1 MEQLSQLI
9 QAAQNELDP
18 QLKALKGITA
28 ALKTAANLAGEDGA
42 DALPMHKAL
51 LKLETA
57 AAAINSETV
66 NAAVAAFAAATQTA
80 LDNLAYDFAH
90 DLREAF
96 LARGETVKGRPPTLA
111 IGLFIFQIDIAARK
125 GQWFYGKEPL
135 TRPIPLSL
143 KGILRAYDQQTRR
156 ITNRTLDTDAFL
168 AELYKTWEDCLSKKS
183 RRPSKGRINIVEL
196 YAQLVLN
203 RQSGRF
209 WNTPARATFKDYERE
224 LFVRD
229 LVLLRDSGRAN
240 FIVGGEERELRLGV
254 ATKSQAEQTNRSIW
268 LPTHEM
274 DGDYYGDLTF
284 DPL

>member
-1 MEQLSQLI
+1 MEQLLQLL

-18 QLKALKGITA
+18 QLKALKDITG
-28 ALKTAANLAGEDGA
+28 ALKTASRLAGEGKA

-51 LKLETA
+51 AKLEA
-57 AAAINSETV
+57 AAAVVNSETV
-66 NAAVAAFAAATQTA
+66 NAAVTAFAAVTQTA

-96 LARGETVKGRPPTLA
+96 MARAETVTGRPPTLA
-111 IGLFIFQIDIAARK
+111 IGLFIFKMDITARK

-135 TRPIPLSL
+135 AHPIPLSL
-143 KGILRAYDQQTRR
+143 KGILQAYDQQTRR
-156 ITNRTLDTDAFL
+156 ITNRTLDVDAFL
-168 AELYKTWEDCLSKKS
+168 AELYKAWEDCLSKKS
-183 RRPSKGRINIVEL
+183 RRPTKGRINIVEL

-203 RQSGRF
+203 RQSSRF

-224 LFVRD
+224 MFVRD
-229 LVLLRDSGRAN
+229 LVLLRDSGRAS
-240 FIVGGEERELRLGV
+240 FTIDGKERELRLGV
-254 ATKSQAEQTNRSIW
+254 ATKSQAEQASRSIW